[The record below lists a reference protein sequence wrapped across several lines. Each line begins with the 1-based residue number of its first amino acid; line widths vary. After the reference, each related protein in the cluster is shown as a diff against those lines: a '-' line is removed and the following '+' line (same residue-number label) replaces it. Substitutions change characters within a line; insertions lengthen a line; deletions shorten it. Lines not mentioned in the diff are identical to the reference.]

1 MIDSEITPCI
11 ARAILVLDPTAEV
24 SVIDEDYDK
33 ITWHDGNPT
42 NITKE
47 QIIAKKAELQ
57 AVCDSLKYRRLRELE
72 YPSIEELTVALWE
85 SVVEER
91 MDAVTDLEIKRLAV
105 KAKYPKDP
113 NG

>member
-47 QIIAKKAELQ
+47 QIVAKKAELK
-57 AVCDSLKYRRLRELE
+57 VVSDSLKYRRLRELE
-72 YPSIEELTVALWE
+72 YPTTEELTIALWE
-85 SVVEER
+85 SVIEDR
-91 MDAVTDLEIKRLAV
+91 STAVTDLEVKRQAV
-105 KAKYPKDP
+105 KTKYPK
-113 NG
+113 